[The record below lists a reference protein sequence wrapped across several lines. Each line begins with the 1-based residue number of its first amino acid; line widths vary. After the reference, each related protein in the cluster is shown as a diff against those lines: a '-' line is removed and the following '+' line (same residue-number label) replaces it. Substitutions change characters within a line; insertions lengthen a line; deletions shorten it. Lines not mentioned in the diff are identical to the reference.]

1 MLAKA
6 RDRVVREIENPKY
19 VFVVVTKVV
28 FPKKHENGSYYYG
41 FARGVYNRTVY
52 FFQKPPKATQQTIFA
67 GPLAFNGP
75 VGHGSAPK
83 KGHVLY
89 GAWETHKSKK
99 GPRLLWWVFGLEL
112 LRFKTCLKEKNTI
125 FVRKPAGVL
134 ANRVIELLLWGKK
147 KLTNEEL
154 MCLAF
159 FCADAKIYDAYAEA
173 EAEAEAEME
182 EFQMKQF
189 ETFNLRPAG
198 SVDE

>member
-1 MLAKA
+1 MLTRA
-6 RDRVVREIENPKY
+6 RDRVVREIENPQY
-19 VFVVVTKVV
+19 VFAVVTKVV
-28 FPKKHENGSYYYG
+28 WPKKGSKYYYG
-41 FARGVYNRTVY
+41 FARNLHDQDRTVY
-52 FFQKPPKATQQTIFA
+52 FFQKPPKAKPTTEISA
-67 GPLAFNGP
+67 GPLVFKGP
-75 VGHGSAPK
+75 DADGGPRE
-83 KGHVLY
+83 GHVLF
-89 GAWETHKSKK
+89 GAWQKCSHKK
-99 GPRLLWWVFGLEL
+99 GPHLKWWVFGLEL

-159 FCADAKIYDAYAEA
+159 FCADRNIYDAYA

-189 ETFNLRPAG
+189 DNFK
-198 SVDE
+198 